1 MRTFMNGSRFNAR
14 AGRVT
19 PVVGIRGTGG
29 GAGGR
34 NAARGAGGRTSGS

>member
-1 MRTFMNGSRFNAR
+1 MRTFVNGSRFNSR

-19 PVVGIRGTGG
+19 PVMGIRQDG

>member
-1 MRTFMNGSRFNAR
+1 MRTFVNGSRFNSR

-19 PVVGIRGTGG
+19 PVMGIRNTGG

>member
-1 MRTFMNGSRFNAR
+1 MRTFVNGSRFNRR

-19 PVVGIRGTGG
+19 PVMGIRQDGGAG

-34 NAARGAGGRTSGS
+34 NATRGGGRAY

>member
-1 MRTFMNGSRFNAR
+1 MRTFVNGSRFNSR

-19 PVVGIRGTGG
+19 PVMGVRQGGGG

-34 NAARGAGGRTSGS
+34 NATRGGGRAY